1 MISTGFADVPVTR
14 SLVYTIILT
23 SILVSVTDSKHL
35 FYIQLDPH
43 LLRYRQLWRMCV
55 YQLCYTN
62 STEVFF
68 GAMTWYNMRV
78 VERLWGS
85 RRFAV
90 SFHFLVFF
98 LRCRANW
105 MGYQSFLL
113 LCFAFTSLAA
123 PILLLIL
130 RPLSLYT
137 INYLPAGPTSLIFAI
152 LAQYH
157 AIIPHQYKYKVA
169 ATSNPSMTEE
179 NFVGITF
186 SDKSYIYLPAV
197 QLCLSQ
203 FPGSLVSAVV
213 GWVVGYLWRNDVL
226 PAVVTRWR
234 LPGWMVGV
242 RGRKRGEGFEGM
254 RRRLEGENSSAV
266 GTGVEG
272 QVEGEGGR
280 RRTLARQFLDQ
291 FSGP

>member
-1 MISTGFADVPVTR
+1 
-14 SLVYTIILT
+14 
-23 SILVSVTDSKHL
+23 
-35 FYIQLDPH
+35 
-43 LLRYRQLWRMCV
+43 
-55 YQLCYTN
+55 
-62 STEVFF
+62 
-68 GAMTWYNMRV
+68 
-78 VERLWGS
+78 
-85 RRFAV
+85 
-90 SFHFLVFF
+90 
-98 LRCRANW
+98 
-105 MGYQSFLL
+105 
-113 LCFAFTSLAA
+113 
-123 PILLLIL
+123 
-130 RPLSLYT
+130 
-137 INYLPAGPTSLIFAI
+137 
-152 LAQYH
+152 
-157 AIIPHQYKYKVA
+157 
-169 ATSNPSMTEE
+169 MTEE
-179 NFVGITF
+179 NFVGVTF

-203 FPGSLVSAVV
+203 FPGSLISAVV

-226 PAVVTRWR
+226 PVVITRWR

>member
-14 SLVYTIILT
+14 SLVYAIILT

-43 LLRYRQLWRMCV
+43 LLRYHQLWRMCV

-85 RRFAV
+85 RRFA
-90 SFHFLVFF
+90 
-98 LRCRANW
+98 
-105 MGYQSFLL
+105 SFLL

-137 INYLPAGPTSLIFAI
+137 INYLPAGPTSLIFAV

-169 ATSNPSMTEE
+169 ATANPSMTEE

-186 SDKSYIYLPAV
+186 SDKSAV
-197 QLCLSQ
+197 M
-203 FPGSLVSAVV
+203 SLAVPRLTHFSGGRLGGGVSLEERCAA
-213 GWVVGYLWRNDVL
+213 GGGYEVEVAGMD
-226 PAVVTRWR
+226 
-234 LPGWMVGV
+234 GG
-242 RGRKRGEGFEGM
+242 GEGEEERG
-254 RRRLEGENSSAV
+254 
-266 GTGVEG
+266 GV
-272 QVEGEGGR
+272 
-280 RRTLARQFLDQ
+280 
-291 FSGP
+291 

>member
-43 LLRYRQLWRMCV
+43 LLRYHQLWRMCV

-78 VERLWGS
+78 VERLWG
-85 RRFAV
+85 R
-90 SFHFLVFF
+90 
-98 LRCRANW
+98 
-105 MGYQSFLL
+105 
-113 LCFAFTSLAA
+113 
-123 PILLLIL
+123 
-130 RPLSLYT
+130 
-137 INYLPAGPTSLIFAI
+137 PTSLIFAV

-169 ATSNPSMTEE
+169 ATANPSMTEE

-203 FPGSLVSAVV
+203 FPGSLISAVV